1 MYCILNFV
9 HMILQLFDKNFY
21 GYDSNDKNN
30 NDIIIFIVIISFF
43 SSDFKYIS
51 CIIVTCTEA
60 MKQK

>member
-1 MYCILNFV
+1 
-9 HMILQLFDKNFY
+9 MILQLFDKSFY